1 MLFIRSIPGHD
12 YRRLNG
18 YGVHICV
25 LPSCF
30 TAIDIN
36 SGVMLSVQVRSNVR
50 VKCILRIYAKIH
62 KNVYQIGALLNRRA
76 ALSFWTLGSPNV
88 QNVPFTSIV
97 PFKHLDKH
105 RAIQR
110 ETEPAHGSERWWWW
124 KWMIFHISSV
134 EVECVFFVHSTRC
147 NQSVHSLP
155 ARLKPHH
162 LSKSHQSQYFS
173 QGQHTCVHT
182 ADKHLGILL
191 QLNLQRQSTSSCNA
205 RIEQDMCFRL
215 HKISLKL

>member
-76 ALSFWTLGSPNV
+76 ALSFWTLGSPKWIIH
-88 QNVPFTSIV
+88 P
-97 PFKHLDKH
+97 PLLPLDKH

-134 EVECVFFVHSTRC
+134 EVECVFLSIARVATNQYTHCPPDSSHTICPRAINHNISPKGNTLAYTR
-147 NQSVHSLP
+147 P
-155 ARLKPHH
+155 
-162 LSKSHQSQYFS
+162 
-173 QGQHTCVHT
+173 
-182 ADKHLGILL
+182 
-191 QLNLQRQSTSSCNA
+191 
-205 RIEQDMCFRL
+205 
-215 HKISLKL
+215 ISI